1 MSGNNLLP
9 ALSGIYQ
16 QVSTSQPAFDY
27 GAALAL
33 RRMAQDHGDMPLYLL
48 AVEVGALLHYLP
60 DLYQQTLVATMWNT
74 GARINEALALTRDDF
89 RLDDRF
95 PYVTL
100 ATLKQ
105 RQEKAER
112 GPGAPAK
119 NVITR
124 RQVTLSDGQFISQ
137 FNSMVATLRIPKER
151 RNPSTDRMEPVR
163 IWSVTDRTVRTW
175 LNDAVAR
182 AAADGVTFSIPVT
195 PHTLRHSYAMH
206 MLYSGVP
213 LKVLQALMGHK
224 SMKST
229 EVYTKIFALDV
240 AARYR
245 VQFSMPGTEAVAMLR
260 HNDADI

>member
-1 MSGNNLLP
+1 MTNNFSAP
-9 ALSGIYQ
+9 ALTGTFRT
-16 QVSTSQPAFDY
+16 VTSAQPAAFDY
-27 GAALAL
+27 PAALAL
-33 RRMAQDHGDMPLYLL
+33 RRMAKDHGDMPLYLL
-48 AVEVGALLHYLP
+48 GVEVTALLHYLP
-60 DLYQQTLVATMWNT
+60 DLYQQTLVATLWNT
-74 GARINEALALTRDDF
+74 GARINEALALTREDF
-89 RLDDRF
+89 HLDDHY
-95 PYVTL
+95 PYVSL
-100 ATLKQ
+100 STLKQ

-119 NVITR
+119 NAVTR
-124 RQVTLSDGQFISQ
+124 RQVTLSDDLFLSR

-151 RNPSTDRMEPVR
+151 RNPATDRMEPVR
-163 IWSVTDRTVRTW
+163 IWGVTDRTVRTW

-182 AAADGVTFSIPVT
+182 AADDGVTFSIPVT

-245 VQFSMPGTEAVAMLR
+245 VQFSMPEA
-260 HNDADI
+260 DALAIIKHDQGR

>member
-1 MSGNNLLP
+1 VLLRQQKVTMS
-9 ALSGIYQ
+9 LS
-16 QVSTSQPAFDY
+16 
-27 GAALAL
+27 
-33 RRMAQDHGDMPLYLL
+33 
-48 AVEVGALLHYLP
+48 LP
-60 DLYQQTLVATMWNT
+60 DFCNSAM
-74 GARINEALALTRDDF
+74 
-89 RLDDRF
+89 
-95 PYVTL
+95 L

-119 NVITR
+119 NIITR
-124 RQVTLSDGQFISQ
+124 RQVTLSDAQFISQ

-229 EVYTKIFALDV
+229 EVYTKVFALDV

-245 VQFSMPGTEAVAMLR
+245 VQFSVKGTEAVALLKN
-260 HNDADI
+260 NDIETR